1 MTTRRML
8 TLGVVLGLFLGAVV
22 VLAALRS
29 APSRTLEVAPDR
41 GAPVDRGQ
49 LGARPAAVGAE
60 SSSGPSALRALGVL
74 AAWSERRS
82 RAWAAG
88 SPEQVR
94 SLYASAR
101 AARAE
106 LAIWRAYRRRGLR
119 VVGLRSQVVAIR
131 VLSQRRGRIAL
142 LVDERS
148 VGGRIVGD
156 GVPRQVALPQ
166 DRVDRRRV
174 VLVRGADAG
183 WQVARVSARDRPR

>member
-8 TLGVVLGLFLGAVV
+8 TLGVVLGLLLGAVV

-29 APSRTLEVAPDR
+29 APSRTVEVAPDR

-49 LGARPAAVGAE
+49 VGARAEAVGAE
-60 SSSGPSALRALGVL
+60 PLPRPSALRALAVL
-74 AAWSERRS
+74 TAWSERRS

-94 SLYASAR
+94 ALYASAR

-106 LAIWRAYRRRGLR
+106 LAIWQAYRRRGLR
-119 VVGLRSQVVAIR
+119 VEGLRSQVVAIR
-131 VLSQRRGRIAL
+131 VLSEQPGRIAL

-148 VGGRIVGD
+148 AGGRIVGD
-156 GVPRQVALPQ
+156 GVPHQVALPQ
-166 DRVDRRRV
+166 DGVDRRRV
-174 VLVRGADAG
+174 VLVHGADAG